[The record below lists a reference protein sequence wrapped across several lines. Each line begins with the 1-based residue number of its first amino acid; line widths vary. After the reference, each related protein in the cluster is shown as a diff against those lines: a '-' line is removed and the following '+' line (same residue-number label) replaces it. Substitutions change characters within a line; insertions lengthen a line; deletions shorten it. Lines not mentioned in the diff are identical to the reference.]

1 MRTDRVLAAWIRTRR
16 ALSLSPGQLAGRRA
30 NMWRKLQPVIA
41 ITPALA
47 RYAGRDLAEFPVT
60 DIADLRADYGAWN
73 SLGMSDEELRGLAA
87 ASEQGTAVGE
97 LSAGWSTGT
106 GGGARGL
113 FLASPAE
120 RADYIGQSLA
130 RLLPARALLKR
141 QRLALHLRASNALY
155 SDVGRGRFTFAH
167 FPLEASIEQSIEE
180 LAQFEPTILIAPPH
194 RLAAFAQAGAHFP
207 SLQHLFC
214 GSEPAGEAECHFF
227 TERLGVRPRQIYQA
241 TEGFL
246 AAECANGRLHLN
258 DHAMAI
264 ELEPVPG
271 TPGYRPIITDLR
283 RTSQPIVRVR
293 GDDYLELDA
302 CSCPCGFA
310 GRVIHAPQ
318 GRVNDIWRFEGR
330 TVTPPLVVAALE
342 AVLGGDNIWQAEAG
356 PERVVL
362 HLSSRY
368 PAAIS
373 TTISASISTTSATT
387 AARALSQACDLP
399 VPVEVVHD
407 LSAWSGP
414 KRRKVVWRDG

>member
-1 MRTDRVLAAWIRTRR
+1 MRTDRVLAAWLRTRR
-16 ALSLSPGQLAGRRA
+16 ALSMSPVQLAARRA

-41 ITPALA
+41 RTPALA
-47 RYAGRDLAEFPVT
+47 NYAGRDLAEFPVT

-87 ASEQGTAVGE
+87 AAEQGAAVGE

-167 FPLEASIEQSIEE
+167 FPLEASIEQSVAE

-194 RLAAFAQAGAHFP
+194 RLAAFAQAWAHFP
-207 SLQHLFC
+207 SLQYLFC

-227 TERLGVRPRQIYQA
+227 TKRLGVRPRQIYQA

-258 DHAMAI
+258 DHALAI

-318 GRVNDIWRFEGR
+318 GRVSDIWRFEGR
-330 TVTPPLVVAALE
+330 AVTPPQVVAALE
-342 AVLGGDNIWQAEAG
+342 AELGGDKIWQAEAG

-362 HLSSRY
+362 HLSPPCPDANST
-368 PAAIS
+368 PIS
-373 TTISASISTTSATT
+373 TPSATT

>member
-1 MRTDRVLAAWIRTRR
+1 MMRTDRVVAAWLRTRR
-16 ALSLSPGQLAGRRA
+16 ALSLSPVQLAARRA
-30 NMWRKLQPVIA
+30 NLWRKLQPVIA
-41 ITPALA
+41 RTPALA
-47 RYAGRDLAEFPVT
+47 RYAGRDLAEFPVI

-87 ASEQGTAVGE
+87 AAEQGTSVGE

-167 FPLEASIEQSIEE
+167 FPLEASIKQSVAE

-194 RLAAFAQAGAHFP
+194 RLAAFVQAGAHFP
-207 SLQHLFC
+207 SLQYLFC

-227 TERLGVRPRQIYQA
+227 TKRLGVRPRQIYQA

-258 DHAMAI
+258 DHALAI

-330 TVTPPLVVAALE
+330 TVTPPQVVAALE
-342 AVLGGDNIWQAEAG
+342 AVLGGDKIWQAEAG
-356 PERVVL
+356 PERVAL
-362 HLSSRY
+362 HLSPPCPDANST
-368 PAAIS
+368 PIS
-373 TTISASISTTSATT
+373 TPSATT
-387 AARALSQACDLP
+387 AARALSQAWDLP
-399 VPVEVVHD
+399 VPVEVFHD

>member
-1 MRTDRVLAAWIRTRR
+1 
-16 ALSLSPGQLAGRRA
+16 
-30 NMWRKLQPVIA
+30 MWRKLQPVIA
-41 ITPALA
+41 RTPALA

-60 DIADLRADYGAWN
+60 EIADLRADYGAWN

-87 ASEQGTAVGE
+87 AAEQGSAVGE

-106 GGGARGL
+106 GRGARGL

-130 RLLPARALLKR
+130 RLLPARTLLKR

-167 FPLEASIEQSIEE
+167 FPLEASIKQSIAE
-180 LAQFEPTILIAPPH
+180 LAHFEPTILIAPPH
-194 RLAAFAQAGAHFP
+194 RLATFAAAGAHFS

-214 GSEPAGEAECHFF
+214 GSEPTSEAECDFIN
-227 TERLGVRPRQIYQA
+227 ERLGVRPRQIYQS

-246 AAECANGRLHLN
+246 ATECANGRLHLN

-293 GDDYLELDA
+293 GDDYLELDPHT
-302 CSCPCGFA
+302 CPCGFA

-318 GRVNDIWRFEGR
+318 GRVNDIWRFEGL
-330 TVTPPLVVAALE
+330 TVTPPQVVTALE
-342 AVLGGDNIWQAEAG
+342 AVLGGDKIWQAEAG

-362 HLSSRY
+362 HLS
-368 PAAIS
+368 PPCP
-373 TTISASISTTSATT
+373 ASISTPSATT

-399 VPVEVVHD
+399 VPVEVFHD

>member
-1 MRTDRVLAAWIRTRR
+1 
-16 ALSLSPGQLAGRRA
+16 
-30 NMWRKLQPVIA
+30 MWRKLQPVIA
-41 ITPALA
+41 RTPALA

-73 SLGMSDEELRGLAA
+73 SLGMSDEVLRGLAA
-87 ASEQGTAVGE
+87 AAEQGTAVGE

-167 FPLEASIEQSIEE
+167 FPLEASIEQSVAE

-207 SLQHLFC
+207 SLKYLYC
-214 GSEPAGEAECHFF
+214 GSEPTSEGERDFL

-241 TEGFL
+241 TEGFI

-318 GRVNDIWRFEGR
+318 GRVSDIWRFEGR
-330 TVTPPLVVAALE
+330 TITPPQVVAALE
-342 AVLGGDNIWQAEAG
+342 AVLGGDKIWQAEAA

-362 HLSSRY
+362 HLLPPCPDANST
-368 PAAIS
+368 PIS
-373 TTISASISTTSATT
+373 TPSTTT

>member
-1 MRTDRVLAAWIRTRR
+1 MMQTDRVLAAWIRTRR
-16 ALSLSPGQLAGRRA
+16 ALSLSSGQLAARRA

-41 ITPALA
+41 RTPALA
-47 RYAGRDLAEFPVT
+47 HYAGRDLAEFPVT

-73 SLGMSDEELRGLAA
+73 SLGMSDGQLRALASA
-87 ASEQGTAVGE
+87 AEQGKAVGE

-130 RLLPARALLKR
+130 RLLPARALFKR

-167 FPLEASIEQSIEE
+167 FPLEASIEQSVAE

-194 RLAAFAQAGAHFP
+194 RLAAFAQAGAHFS
-207 SLQHLFC
+207 SLQYLFC
-214 GSEPAGEAECHFF
+214 GSEPAGDAERHFF

-283 RTSQPIVRVR
+283 RTSQPIVRIR

-302 CSCPCGFA
+302 CPCPCGFA

-330 TVTPPLVVAALE
+330 AVTPPQVVAALE
-342 AVLGGDNIWQAEAG
+342 AELGGDKIWQAEAG

-362 HLSSRY
+362 HLS
-368 PAAIS
+368 PPCPDANS
-373 TTISASISTTSATT
+373 TPVSTPSATT

>member
-1 MRTDRVLAAWIRTRR
+1 MRADRVLAAWIRTRR
-16 ALSLSPGQLAGRRA
+16 ALSMPPGQLATRRT

-41 ITPALA
+41 RTPALA
-47 RYAGRDLAEFPVT
+47 RYDGRDLAEFPVT

-73 SLGMSDEELRGLAA
+73 SLGMRDEELRGLAA
-87 ASEQGTAVGE
+87 AAEQGTVVSE

-130 RLLPARALLKR
+130 QLLPARALLKR

-167 FPLEASIEQSIEE
+167 FPLEASIEQSVAE

-194 RLAAFAQAGAHFP
+194 RLAAFAAAGAHFP

-214 GSEPAGEAECHFF
+214 GSEPAGEAERHFF

-283 RTSQPIVRVR
+283 RTSQPIVRIR
-293 GDDYLELDA
+293 GDDYLELDS
-302 CSCPCGFA
+302 CPCPCGFA

-318 GRVNDIWRFEGR
+318 GRVNDIWRFADG
-330 TVTPPLVVAALE
+330 TVTPPEVVASLE
-342 AVLGGDNIWQAEAG
+342 AVLGGDKIWQAEAG

-362 HLSSRY
+362 HLS
-368 PAAIS
+368 PLCS
-373 TTISASISTTSATT
+373 TTTSTM

-399 VPVEVVHD
+399 VPVEVAHD